1 MKKSIALF
9 AALVVITAVTAQ
21 QKMVYN
27 AYKPGLSMRDK
38 PGTQSTVITKI
49 PYGEKLKLVNTF
61 NDTVAVV
68 NEGLTGVWSQVEY
81 KGQKGYVVGVY
92 LLDIEP
98 PKPTIKT
105 IPDYFLQISAAA
117 GAPVT
122 ATTGKDD
129 EEMHS
134 RYKKQ
139 LYKNGCE
146 YHEAHFY
153 ESGYN
158 TYFIPGLT
166 LQQGF
171 ILVRLIPEFKNVFG
185 ANEVYPT
192 TSKKINISN
201 ASGGGEKETRVYKE
215 EGSNFINKITVGY
228 EDGAVYE
235 FEMYE
240 LHGQLVISFGGG
252 V

>member
-1 MKKSIALF
+1 MKKIHLTIIA
-9 AALVVITAVTAQ
+9 VITITVAAAQ
-21 QKMVYN
+21 AKIVYN

-38 PGTQSTVITKI
+38 PGAQSTVVTKI
-49 PYGEKLKLVNTF
+49 PYGEKLTLVNPV
-61 NDTVAVV
+61 NDTVTVI
-68 NEGLTGVWSQVEY
+68 NEGMTGYWNLVEY
-81 KGQKGYVVGVY
+81 KGQKGYVVGIY
-92 LLDIEP
+92 LFEMIP
-98 PKPTIKT
+98 PKSNIKT
-105 IPDYFLQISAAA
+105 MQEYFTQITAPA
-117 GAPVT
+117 GAPVLVT
-122 ATTGKDD
+122 AGKED

-158 TYFIPGLT
+158 TYFFPGFT

-171 ILVRLIPEFKNVFG
+171 ILIRLIPEFKDVFG
-185 ANEVYPT
+185 TLDAYPSA
-192 TSKKINISN
+192 SKKIKMTQP
-201 ASGGGEKETRVYKE
+201 GEGEKEIKVIKDD
-215 EGSNFINKITVGY
+215 SNSWIEKIKVAY
-228 EDGAVYE
+228 EQGAVYE

>member
-1 MKKSIALF
+1 MKKGIIFINMLF
-9 AALVVITAVTAQ
+9 AATLLIAQ
-21 QKMVYN
+21 TKTVYN

-38 PGTQSTVITKI
+38 PGTQATVLTKI
-49 PYGEKLKLVNTF
+49 PYGEKLTMVNPF
-61 NDTVAVV
+61 NDTVAVT
-68 NEGLTGVWSQVEY
+68 NEGMTGYWNLVEY
-81 KGQKGYVVGVY
+81 KGQKGYVAGIY
-92 LLDIEP
+92 LFNMVP
-98 PKPTIKT
+98 PKATVKT
-105 IPDYFLQISAAA
+105 MQEYFTQLSPPA
-117 GAPVT
+117 GPAVT
-122 ATTGKDD
+122 AATGKDD

-171 ILVRLIPEFKNVFG
+171 ILIRLIPEFKNVFSAADAYSS
-185 ANEVYPT
+185 AN
-192 TSKKINISN
+192 KKIKMTQP
-201 ASGGGEKETRVYKE
+201 GEGEKEIKIFKD
-215 EGSNFINKITVGY
+215 EGGNWINKITVGY
-228 EDGAVYE
+228 EQGAVYE
-235 FEMYE
+235 FELFE

>member
-1 MKKSIALF
+1 MKKSIAVF
-9 AALVVITAVTAQ
+9 AALILMAAVAAQ
-21 QKMVYN
+21 QKNVYN

-38 PGTQSTVITKI
+38 PGTQSAVITKI
-49 PYGEKLKLVNTF
+49 PYGEKLQLVNTF
-61 NDTVAVV
+61 NDTVPVM
-68 NEGLTGVWSQVEY
+68 NEGMAGYWSQVEY

-98 PKPTIKT
+98 PKQAVKT
-105 IPDYFLQISAAA
+105 MVDYFTQTSAAA
-117 GAPVT
+117 GAPVIT
-122 ATTGKDD
+122 VKGKDD

-153 ESGYN
+153 EAGYN

-171 ILVRLIPEFKNVFG
+171 VLVRLIPEFKAVFG
-185 ANEVYPT
+185 PSETYPVT
-192 TSKKINISN
+192 NKKVSISN

-228 EDGAVYE
+228 EDGAVYD

>member
-1 MKKSIALF
+1 MKKIVLLSYCL
-9 AALVVITAVTAQ
+9 AAAVVAVAQ
-21 QKMVYN
+21 QKTVYN
-27 AYKPGLSMRDK
+27 AYKSGLSIRDK
-38 PGTQSTVITKI
+38 PGAQGAVTGKI
-49 PYGEKLKLVNTF
+49 PYGEKLTLVNSF
-61 NDTVAVV
+61 NDTVQVT
-68 NEGLTGVWSQVEY
+68 NEGMSGYWNLVEY
-81 KGQKGYVVGVY
+81 KGQKGYVVGIY
-92 LLDIEP
+92 LMEMAP
-98 PKPTIKT
+98 PQPAVKT
-105 IPDYFLQISAAA
+105 TAAYFTQLSQVA

-122 ATTGKDD
+122 TATGKDD

-134 RYKKQ
+134 RFKKQ

-146 YHEAHFY
+146 IHEAHFY

-171 ILVRLIPEFKNVFG
+171 ILIRLIPEFKDVFAPG
-185 ANEVYPT
+185 DSYPAGN
-192 TSKKINISN
+192 KKIKISN
-201 ASGGGEKETRVYKE
+201 PSGGGEKEIKVFKD
-215 EGSNFINKITVGY
+215 EGSSIINKITVAY

-240 LHGQLVISFGGG
+240 LHGQLVITFGGG

>member
-1 MKKSIALF
+1 MKKVISVFYCLV
-9 AALVVITAVTAQ
+9 AANFVMAQ
-21 QKMVYN
+21 QKIVYN
-27 AYKPGLSMRDK
+27 AYKPGLSIRDK
-38 PGTQSTVITKI
+38 PGAQGTVTGKI
-49 PYGEKLKLVNTF
+49 PYGEKLTLVNTF
-61 NDTVAVV
+61 NDTVQVT
-68 NEGLTGVWSQVEY
+68 NEGMSGYWNQVEY
-81 KGQKGYVVGVY
+81 KGQKGYVVGIY
-92 LLDIEP
+92 LLEMAP
-98 PKPTIKT
+98 PLATIKT
-105 IPDYFLQISAAA
+105 TAAYFSQVSVPA

-129 EEMHS
+129 DEMHS
-134 RYKKQ
+134 RFKKQ
-139 LYKNGCE
+139 LFKNGCE
-146 YHEAHFY
+146 IHEAHFY

-171 ILVRLIPEFKNVFG
+171 ILVRLIPEFKDVFG
-185 ANEVYPT
+185 IADSYPAA
-192 TSKKINISN
+192 SKKIRISN
-201 ASGGGEKETRVYKE
+201 PSGGGEKEIKVYKE
-215 EGSNFINKITVGY
+215 EGSNFIYKITVGY